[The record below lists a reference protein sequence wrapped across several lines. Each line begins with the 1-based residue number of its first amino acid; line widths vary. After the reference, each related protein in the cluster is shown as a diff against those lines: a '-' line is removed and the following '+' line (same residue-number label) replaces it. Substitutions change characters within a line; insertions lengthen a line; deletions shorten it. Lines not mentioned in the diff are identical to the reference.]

1 MNLGRFT
8 ERRLQEILED
18 RLLATSAAVATTI
31 TMAKYLYGHVAA
43 ANANY
48 KYNLLVIK
56 MLNGRMLTILKSYIH

>member
-43 ANANY
+43 A
-48 KYNLLVIK
+48 I
-56 MLNGRMLTILKSYIH
+56 LTINTTY

>member
-18 RLLATSAAVATTI
+18 RLLATSAAVATI